1 MPQSKETSPGT
12 RRDAQVGLRAEE
24 EEEEDLGLA
33 AEGDTC
39 TRDCSRTMQLRK
51 GWEEVRKT

>member
-24 EEEEDLGLA
+24 EEEDLGLA

-39 TRDCSRTMQLRK
+39 TRDCSWTMQLRK